1 MTSPRQGFDF
11 EPELPF
17 PDNPF
22 NAARLFMAVMAYP
35 ERGAGQPPD
44 GLGVRFTE
52 ALWNYHVWS
61 GRRAK
66 GLRYIREKFSDP
78 NFQPPVHR
86 DFVGTLE
93 RGTRRMRRRT
103 VAYSLFGTQLM
114 RNFLDV
120 LEESAR
126 LTREGLQEEAHII
139 IPGAL
144 AQPAR
149 PELWGR
155 TRRSP
160 LQIVEADVE
169 RWAKRFGLNATG
181 RAADQRQKAKDLVR
195 RAYLQSRPV
204 MHMTHAFNQ
213 VCTEIGPKLEG
224 WGDHDFILVLLWH
237 PEAWVWNAIEMAET
251 WRIGARHHFVP
262 DYDPALMIKLLLP
275 EKMRDIA
282 P

>member
-93 RGTRRMRRRT
+93 RGTRRM
-103 VAYSLFGTQLM
+103 
-114 RNFLDV
+114 
-120 LEESAR
+120 
-126 LTREGLQEEAHII
+126 
-139 IPGAL
+139 
-144 AQPAR
+144 
-149 PELWGR
+149 
-155 TRRSP
+155 
-160 LQIVEADVE
+160 
-169 RWAKRFGLNATG
+169 
-181 RAADQRQKAKDLVR
+181 
-195 RAYLQSRPV
+195 
-204 MHMTHAFNQ
+204 
-213 VCTEIGPKLEG
+213 
-224 WGDHDFILVLLWH
+224 
-237 PEAWVWNAIEMAET
+237 
-251 WRIGARHHFVP
+251 
-262 DYDPALMIKLLLP
+262 
-275 EKMRDIA
+275 
-282 P
+282 

>member
-1 MTSPRQGFDF
+1 
-11 EPELPF
+11 
-17 PDNPF
+17 
-22 NAARLFMAVMAYP
+22 
-35 ERGAGQPPD
+35 
-44 GLGVRFTE
+44 
-52 ALWNYHVWS
+52 
-61 GRRAK
+61 
-66 GLRYIREKFSDP
+66 
-78 NFQPPVHR
+78 
-86 DFVGTLE
+86 
-93 RGTRRMRRRT
+93 
-103 VAYSLFGTQLM
+103 M